1 MTNVPLG
8 QNIARA
14 GSGSLIE
21 VSPAA
26 RALGA
31 EVCNVDVR
39 SFDDWAFAALMRALL
54 RHQVLLVQSQDLRER
69 DLSALRDRIGAAD
82 MLYTAHGM
90 AFDEPASFCSLH
102 AAYDAL
108 PPALRRRIAELKI
121 MHQPH
126 EDYGILP
133 DDTLVNR
140 SALQPLVTLHPD
152 TGRTMLSLGQR
163 KNAHLVGL
171 EATESEAL
179 LDELWEFVQRPEF
192 AWSHMCRS
200 GDLLIWDDRCTI
212 QLQELTRP
220 STPRLLHRA
229 EIWSSMPV

>member
-1 MTNVPLG
+1 MPLG
-8 QNIARA
+8 QNVAHTH
-14 GSGSLIE
+14 SGSLIE

-31 EVCNVDVR
+31 EVSNVDIR

-54 RHQVLLVQSQDLRER
+54 RHQVLLVQGQDLRDHE
-69 DLSALRDRIGAAD
+69 LNALRDRIGATD
-82 MLYTAHGM
+82 LLYTRHGM
-90 AFDEPASFCSLH
+90 TFGDPVSFCSLH

-121 MHQPH
+121 THQPH

-133 DDTLVNR
+133 GDTAITR
-140 SALQPLVTLHPD
+140 STLRPLVALHPD

-163 KNAHLVGL
+163 KNAHLVGV
-171 EATESEAL
+171 EAAESEAL

-192 AWSHMCRS
+192 TWSRVCRS
-200 GDLLIWDDRCTI
+200 GDLLIWDDRCTMR
-212 QLQELTRP
+212 LQELTRP
-220 STPRLLHRA
+220 SPPRLLHRA
-229 EIWSSMPV
+229 EIWGSMPI